1 MVHKPTQTKIE
12 GPLVGLG
19 EILPNPLKR
28 LAPELE
34 VLTGIN
40 RLNREYQQFP
50 VDLTPTNFWETC
62 LNVRKVE
69 PQI

>member
-1 MVHKPTQTKIE
+1 MVRKPTQTIIE
-12 GPLVGLG
+12 DPLVSLG

-28 LAPELE
+28 LAPALE

-40 RLNREYQQFP
+40 RLNREYQQLP

-62 LNVRKVE
+62 LSVLKGE
-69 PQI
+69 P

>member
-1 MVHKPTQTKIE
+1 MVRKPIQTKIE
-12 GPLVGLG
+12 GPLVSLG

-28 LAPELE
+28 LAPKLE

-40 RLNREYQQFP
+40 RLNREYQQLP

-62 LNVRKVE
+62 LSVLKGE
-69 PQI
+69 P